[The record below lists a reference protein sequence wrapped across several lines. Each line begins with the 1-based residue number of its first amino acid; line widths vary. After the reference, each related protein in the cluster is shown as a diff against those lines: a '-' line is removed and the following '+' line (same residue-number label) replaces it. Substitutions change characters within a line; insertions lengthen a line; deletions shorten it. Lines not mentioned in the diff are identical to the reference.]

1 MDKDEFDI
9 YMLCTDGLTNE
20 LSKKEILEI
29 VHKSSDLDEAC
40 NKLVELA
47 KYRGGKDNITVLLFG
62 GEKI

>member
-20 LSKKEILEI
+20 ISKEEILGI
-29 VHKSSDLDEAC
+29 VHKNSNLNEAC
-40 NKLVELA
+40 CKLVELA
-47 KYRGGKDNITVLLFG
+47 KHKGGKDNITVLLFG

>member
-1 MDKDEFDI
+1 
-9 YMLCTDGLTNE
+9 MLIIINKE
-20 LSKKEILEI
+20 KEEEILEI